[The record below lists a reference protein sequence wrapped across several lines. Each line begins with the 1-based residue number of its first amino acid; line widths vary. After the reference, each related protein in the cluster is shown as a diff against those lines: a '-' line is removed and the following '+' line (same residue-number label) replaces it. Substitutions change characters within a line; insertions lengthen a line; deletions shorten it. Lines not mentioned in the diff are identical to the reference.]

1 MKTYVDKFAVLH
13 IAEDMPT
20 GAVVTVTATSA
31 YINPSAATTKHT
43 ASHAVTITAPT
54 TAATDPV
61 KPSAKAKP
69 TGKGAS
75 GTTDSHGTE
84 TATTAQ

>member
-1 MKTYVDKFAVLH
+1 
-13 IAEDMPT
+13 
-20 GAVVTVTATSA
+20 
-31 YINPSAATTKHT
+31 
-43 ASHAVTITAPT
+43 VTITAPT

-61 KPSAKAKP
+61 KPSVKAKR

-75 GTTDSHGTE
+75 GTTDSPGTE